1 MTAGSAAAEA
11 VAALVAEAR
20 RPARGVAIEIGG
32 QGIRFWSDDERGIE
46 VARTILGPY
55 CDITALGGPP
65 DGRPQRAGGQH
76 PPFPPRWTVTS
87 ARVDALPE
95 RIRALADLLARSG
108 LTPLT
113 VKRWP
118 GDFDAARYDLPG
130 GWSVVIHDRPFTGLT
145 IFCPDECELHYLR
158 ADTAW
163 DASHTEHV
171 LKYPLRTTLRQ
182 AGLAQ
187 VHAAGCVFGGRGL
200 LIMGEKASGKST
212 LLAHLMTTGADQVS
226 NDLSFVAVAA
236 PDGPRMIA
244 FPHITRMGPGT
255 VGDNAALRTGLA
267 AELRTGDYLRSPVF
281 NGGKE
286 EFYFPVLERIWGRNP
301 IARQA
306 PLDAI
311 LFPALDLD
319 CRAASARPVT
329 AAERDERVRRA
340 LVTDPPLPD
349 WLPFLPASGFRALAE
364 AAADALLAS
373 DPPAYEVHYG
383 SGASDPGRA
392 IAQCLG
398 IERLGI
404 ERLGIERLD
413 IKRPDIAAGTGQPLE
428 PTTTA
433 AAGGGS

>member
-1 MTAGSAAAEA
+1 MTAGSPAAAA
-11 VAALVAEAR
+11 VAALVADAR
-20 RPARGVAIEIGG
+20 RPAHGVAIEIGG
-32 QGIRFWSDDERGIE
+32 QGIRFWSDDEGGIE

-55 CDITALGGPP
+55 CDITAVDGPLP
-65 DGRPQRAGGQH
+65 DGRRYGAGGQ
-76 PPFPPRWTVTS
+76 PAPYPPRWTVTS
-87 ARVDALPE
+87 ARVDGLPG
-95 RIRALADLLARSG
+95 RIRTLADLLARSG

-118 GDFDAARYDLPG
+118 GDFDAARYDLPS

-145 IFCPDECELHYLR
+145 IFCPEECELHYLR
-158 ADTAW
+158 SDAAW

-212 LLAHLMTTGADQVS
+212 LLAHLMTAGADQVS
-226 NDLSFVAVAA
+226 NDLSFVAVAGPA
-236 PDGPRMIA
+236 GPRMIA
-244 FPHITRMGPGT
+244 FPHITRMAPGT

-267 AELRTGDYLRSPVF
+267 TELRTGDYLRSPVF

-311 LFPALDLD
+311 LFPVLDLD
-319 CRAASARPVT
+319 CQAASARPV
-329 AAERDERVRRA
+329 ADAERDERVRRS

-349 WLPFLPASGFRALAE
+349 WLPFLSASGFRALAE

-383 SGASDPGRA
+383 SGASDPARA
-392 IAQCLG
+392 IAQHLNIKCLD
-398 IERLGI
+398 IQ
-404 ERLGIERLD
+404 RLD
-413 IKRPDIAAGTGQPLE
+413 ITAGTGQPLE
-428 PTTTA
+428 PTPTA